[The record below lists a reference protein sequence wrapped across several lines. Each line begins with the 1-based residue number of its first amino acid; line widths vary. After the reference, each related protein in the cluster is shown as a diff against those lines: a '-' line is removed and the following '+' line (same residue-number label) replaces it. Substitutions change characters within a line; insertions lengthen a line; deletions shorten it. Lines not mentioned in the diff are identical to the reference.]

1 MTNSSVLF
9 SLRNLSL
16 IGNGTACIYIDE
28 AIQSI
33 LDMKNVTLEY
43 ANNPTGFAFSSSVLV
58 LGIFSLFLGG
68 RFFRPLAS
76 ITACGLGFCMVYDL
90 SEYSSGLSC
99 DARII
104 MSSVCAL
111 ILLFA
116 TSCLIKLALFM
127 IGAAAFGG
135 FIHFIFAAFPEL
147 HTAYDV
153 PVVQGKSLLYWG
165 SLFVAGI
172 LGGFMFKWNET
183 LSLEIMTSIIGGAAF
198 SYGLHGLTENA
209 GAVIDHWIFFG
220 LALGSSVLGYFVQR
234 KMRLKKKKKKKNE
247 VSNSRV

>member
-1 MTNSSVLF
+1 MANTSVLS
-9 SLRNLSL
+9 SLRNISVFS
-16 IGNGTACIYIDE
+16 NGTACIYIDE
-28 AIQSI
+28 AIQSM

-58 LGIFSLFLGG
+58 FGIFSLFFGG
-68 RFFRPLAS
+68 KFFKPLAS
-76 ITACGLGFCMVYDL
+76 ITACGIGFCVVYDL
-90 SEYSSGLSC
+90 SEYSSRLSC

-104 MSSVCAL
+104 MSSVFAL

-135 FIHFIFAAFPEL
+135 FIHFVFAAFPEL

-153 PVVQGKSLLYWG
+153 PIVQEKSLLYWG
-165 SLFVAGI
+165 SLIVAGI
-172 LGGFMFKWNET
+172 LGGFMFKWNEK

-198 SYGLHGLTENA
+198 SYGLHGLTEN
-209 GAVIDHWIFFG
+209 GGVIIDHWIFFG

-234 KMRLKKKKKKKNE
+234 RMRLKKDKKKNE